1 VIVVTGASGFI
12 GSALVTR
19 LAAAG
24 LRVTGIDRRPP
35 AAARPAPRHVVADL
49 ADPLAPAVRDLLAG
63 ADAVVHLAGRA
74 GVRDRRPGVE
84 LARHRDNVLATRR
97 VLAAATGPV
106 LAASS
111 SSVYGGARDGRACRE
126 DDALRPAGGY
136 ASSKAAAENACAAAR
151 DGGAAVCVLRPF
163 TVVGPGQRPDMA
175 LDHWIRAALERRAV
189 EVFGGLHRSRD
200 VTDVRAVVTAVAQLV
215 DQATSGASL
224 PDVVNL
230 GTGRGRSI
238 GELLDAVRGAVGGP
252 LDVRVTSPAA
262 DDPDHTLADTTRCA
276 ATLGWVPTTDLDD
289 VVAAQLRRLICP
301 ERPRPSGC
309 TLCPERPG
317 PGGSHARQPA
327 DVGGS
332 RRNARTNA

>member
-12 GSALVTR
+12 GSALVSR
-19 LAAAG
+19 LAGAG
-24 LRVTGIDRRPP
+24 LAVTGIDRRPP
-35 AAARPAPRHVVADL
+35 TADRLATRHVLADL
-49 ADPLAPAVRDLLAG
+49 ADPLVPVVRDLLAG

-74 GVRDRRPGVE
+74 GVRDRTPGVD

-97 VLAAATGPV
+97 VLATATGPV

-111 SSVYGGARDGRACRE
+111 SSVYGGWRGGRACQE

-136 ASSKAAAENACAAAR
+136 ARSKAAAEVACTTAR
-151 DGGAAVCVLRPF
+151 TEGAVVCVLRPF

-175 LDHWIRAALERRAV
+175 LDHWIRAALERRPV

-200 VTDVRAVVTAVAQLV
+200 VTDVRAVVDAIAQLI
-215 DQATSGASL
+215 DHAASGAAL

-230 GTGRGRSI
+230 GTGRARSL
-238 GELLDAVRGAVGGP
+238 GELLDAVRRTVGGP
-252 LDVRVTSPAA
+252 LEVRVTSPAA

-289 VVAAQLRRLICP
+289 VVAAQLGRL
-301 ERPRPSGC
+301 R
-309 TLCPERPG
+309 
-317 PGGSHARQPA
+317 AA
-327 DVGGS
+327 
-332 RRNARTNA
+332 A